1 MFIAERFSYDP
12 IWVQSLQS
20 ELYWSL
26 ISIPFEISK
35 DLYERSEWILG
46 VFTTLGKD
54 CKTIQTIDHRV
65 FESLHDA
72 IAAKFRFEN
81 RNDFELNYPEIPK
94 HRLDTDNIKL
104 RWINYFRSQ
113 IETLFEKTP
122 TCPARSWWPLPIR
135 TLIRRELSRNAISNP
150 SARTFSCLSGKAN
163 QQKSDT

>member
-54 CKTIQTIDHRV
+54 CKTVQTIDHRV

-113 IETLFEKTP
+113 IETLFEKNTD
-122 TCPARSWWPLPIR
+122 LPRQIMVAVAYPYPDSQGVVAECYIESVSKDIF
-135 TLIRRELSRNAISNP
+135 LSVRESE
-150 SARTFSCLSGKAN
+150 SAEI
-163 QQKSDT
+163 